1 MLPLKKLFL
10 FTIICI
16 LSYSVIAQDK
26 ATDIES
32 ETQPLNHHR
41 VSLIIGHG
49 HVFGAETTSGGN
61 IVTIPT
67 WGIDYSYWI
76 NHNYGVGLKSDIEII
91 NYVVEDSEGEFIDRS
106 NPVIVSIIF
115 LYHTRK
121 GWNFLTGPG
130 IEFEEHENLFIY
142 RVGAG
147 YEVHIPN
154 DWDFAPEIIF
164 DIKEKGIGS
173 FTWGIG
179 VGKSF

>member
-1 MLPLKKLFL
+1 MRFELYALISFL
-10 FTIICI
+10 FFGLTAISQEHVGDSENKDHEFKRHRI
-16 LSYSVIAQDK
+16 SV
-26 ATDIES
+26 
-32 ETQPLNHHR
+32 
-41 VSLIIGHG
+41 IIGHG

-61 IVTIPT
+61 IITIPT

-76 NHNYGVGLKSDIEII
+76 NHNYGIGLKSDIEII
-91 NYVVEDSEGEFIDRS
+91 NYVVADYEGEFIERD

-130 IEFEEHENLFIY
+130 IEFEDHENLFIY

-147 YEVHIPN
+147 YEFHFAKH
-154 DWDFAPEIIF
+154 WDFAPEIIF

-179 VGKSF
+179 IGKSF